1 MYKYSWKGNVHVLWR
16 AGWGDP
22 ARTNLLPR
30 VATPATLPSPPPPL
44 SESASAFSAQ
54 WYRRSG
60 TVVLSRVWSS
70 VCERSDHA

>member
-1 MYKYSWKGNVHVLWR
+1 MYRKCAHPVESRMGR
-16 AGWGDP
+16 SCED
-22 ARTNLLPR
+22 NLLPR
-30 VATPATLPSPPPPL
+30 VATPATPPL
-44 SESASAFSAQ
+44 PGESASAFSAQ